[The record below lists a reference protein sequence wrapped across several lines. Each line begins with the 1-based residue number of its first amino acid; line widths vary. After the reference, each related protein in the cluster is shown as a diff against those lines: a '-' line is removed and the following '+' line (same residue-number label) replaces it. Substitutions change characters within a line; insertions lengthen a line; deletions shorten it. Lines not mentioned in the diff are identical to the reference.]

1 MYDNFL
7 KSEALDR
14 SKAKYGTY
22 LLSQTYPEGAPFHS
36 TYPGGATGVGAVTAT
51 ILKAFF
57 DESRVI
63 ANPVQPDPAD
73 PTRLVPYSGPP
84 LTVGGELRKLAVNF
98 GFGRNW
104 AGIHW
109 RSDASA
115 SMALGEEVAIG
126 MLRDQRTT
134 LRDPFDGISFAL
146 RRQPRDNLTAAGAAR
161 AVRCR
166 PGPVQ
171 RSGSVYAD
179 SLSVGAERGACSI
192 NDGPSRG
199 SILVL
204 FILRCTLG

>member
-1 MYDNFL
+1 
-7 KSEALDR
+7 
-14 SKAKYGTY
+14 
-22 LLSQTYPEGAPFHS
+22 LSQTYPEAAPLHS
-36 TYPGGATGVGAVTAT
+36 TYPGGATSVGAVTAT

-84 LTVGGELRKLAVNF
+84 LTVGGELNKLAVNF

-126 MLRDQRTT
+126 MLRDERTT
-134 LRDPFDGISFAL
+134 LREPFDGFSFT
-146 RRQPRDNLTAAGAAR
+146 RFD
-161 AVRCR
+161 
-166 PGPVQ
+166 
-171 RSGSVYAD
+171 GSRVT
-179 SLSVGAERGACSI
+179 I
-192 NDGPSRG
+192 
-199 SILVL
+199 
-204 FILRCTLG
+204 